1 MYLPVGNE
9 KLYSLE
15 LGDLVDTAEGW
26 VPVLHFEALTLEGVG
41 LHALVVIG
49 AHSVKIFSLG
59 QLLEL
64 LWGLVEIEEFF
75 NAVIMVTNVVAVLE
89 NSKSSVDLILKSE
102 VHFF

>member
-1 MYLPVGNE
+1 
-9 KLYSLE
+9 
-15 LGDLVDTAEGW
+15 
-26 VPVLHFEALTLEGVG
+26 VPVLHFEALALESVG

-49 AHSVKIFSLG
+49 ANSVKILSLR

-64 LWGLVEIEEFF
+64 FWGLVEIEDFF

-89 NSKSSVDLILKSE
+89 NSKSSVDLILICE